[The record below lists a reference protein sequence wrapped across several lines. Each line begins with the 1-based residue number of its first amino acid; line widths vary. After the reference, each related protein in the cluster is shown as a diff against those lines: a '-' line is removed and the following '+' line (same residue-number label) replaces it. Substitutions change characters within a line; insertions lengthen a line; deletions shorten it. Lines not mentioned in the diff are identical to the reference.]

1 MNKLLRKRK
10 VKNVGKKHKILKKS
24 QIAPENPKK
33 DRRVSAPVENLW
45 KRTEGQEPDT
55 IRP

>member
-10 VKNVGKKHKILKKS
+10 VKNVGKNIRYLKS

-45 KRTEGQEPDT
+45 KRTEDQEPDT